1 MGISDESTVEEKE
14 GIGDQML
21 YFAFRVPKKNHDS
34 MVQGAKKANELFR
47 KLGVSRSLFQLNN
60 TKTYEDV
67 GFTNIAKTMSASQDE
82 EETWLQLMFF
92 SNRRHME
99 ERMSKDEKDET
110 MNKLFQ
116 EFMELITPGSC
127 VEGEFARLKV

>member
-1 MGISDESTVEEKE
+1 MGLADESTVEEKE
-14 GIGDQML
+14 GIGDEML
-21 YFAFRVPKKNHDS
+21 YFAFRVPKKNHDA

-47 KLGVSRSLFQLNN
+47 KLGVLRSLFQLNN
-60 TKTYEDV
+60 IKTYEDM

-82 EETWLQLMFF
+82 EEIWLQLMFF
-92 SNRRHME
+92 SDRRHME
-99 ERMSKDEKDET
+99 EWISKGEKDET

-127 VEGEFARLKV
+127 IEGEFGRLKV

>member
-21 YFAFRVPKKNHDS
+21 YFAFRVPKKNHDA

-47 KLGVSRSLFQLNN
+47 KLGVPRSLFQLNN

-82 EETWLQLMFF
+82 EEIWLQLMFF
-92 SNRRHME
+92 SDRRHME
-99 ERMSKDEKDET
+99 EWMSKGERDET

-116 EFMELITPGSC
+116 EFMELISPGFC
-127 VEGEFARLKV
+127 VEGEFARL